1 MQEHCHLGKGLRERK
16 GHTCPHQHSKNTES
30 NELTTEFRGL
40 EKNFWGDLGTP
51 EIGRK
56 HRKTYAAN
64 GGTPQA
70 TRGSPETTFPVPQ
83 FFPRPIAP
91 PQHDP
96 HLSP

>member
-51 EIGRK
+51 KIGRK
-56 HRKTYAAN
+56 HWENICCKWGYTTSYQGFTRDNFPCAPAFSKAN
-64 GGTPQA
+64 
-70 TRGSPETTFPVPQ
+70 SP
-83 FFPRPIAP
+83 
-91 PQHDP
+91 
-96 HLSP
+96 SPA